1 MNTTQSTRKSKSKP
15 SWPPILAREYP
26 SGKTAFQI
34 AVMVDGQ
41 RIRETFKTRAEAETR
56 AQEIRAMRQREGAA
70 AFTLPMEHRVE
81 AAKSLDKLRQY
92 NATIAEAVDYYVK
105 HVLIYRNAPTVREIV
120 TKLVDEKQKA
130 NKRPAT
136 LIELKHRLGHFANV
150 FGDRRLSEITGDE
163 LSPWIQV
170 VGKSP
175 FSQRNYRKKLIQLWR
190 YGIRK
195 KWCVENVAEETE
207 RPELDETV
215 PGILTAEQ
223 CTRLLEH
230 APDFDMMPYCALG
243 LFCGVR
249 TDELSRLT
257 WPNVNLA
264 GRTVTIG
271 PKVAKKRRQRI
282 IPLDGT
288 AMAWL
293 TPYAKRAGPVV
304 DPRNQR
310 KRFDDWRAAAG
321 IKAWPDNALRHSFGS
336 YHLAAY
342 GDEIKTAML
351 MGHRNADILH
361 QHYKALVTKAD
372 AERFWALRPAGG
384 AAEKIVPI
392 RSVNA

>member
-1 MNTTQSTRKSKSKP
+1 MTAAQSTRKPKSKP
-15 SWPPILAREYP
+15 SWPPILQREYP

-34 AVMVDGQ
+34 AVMVDGK
-41 RIRETFKTRAEAETR
+41 RIRESFKTRAEAEAR
-56 AQEIRAMRQREGAA
+56 AQEIHAMRQREGAA
-70 AFTLPMEHRVE
+70 AFALPMEHRVE
-81 AAKSLDKLRQY
+81 AAKSLEKLKPY
-92 NATIAEAVDYYVK
+92 NATINEAVDYYVE
-105 HVLIYRNAPTVREIV
+105 HVLVYRNAPTVREIV
-120 TKLVDEKQKA
+120 AKLIEEKEKA

-136 LIELKHRLGHFANV
+136 LIELKHRLGHFADA
-150 FGDRRLSEITGDE
+150 FGDRHLSQITGDE
-163 LSPWIQV
+163 LSTWIQL

-195 KWCVENVAEETE
+195 KWCVENMAEETE

-215 PGILTAEQ
+215 PGILTVEQ

-230 APDFDMMPYCALG
+230 APDYDMMPYCVLG

-257 WPNVNLA
+257 WPSVSLT

-282 IPLDGT
+282 IPLSDT

-293 TPYAKRAGPVV
+293 TRYAKRAGPIV
-304 DPRNQR
+304 DPQNQR
-310 KRFDDWRAAAG
+310 KRFDGWRAAAG
-321 IKAWPDNALRHSFGS
+321 IKQWPDNALRHSFGS
-336 YHLAAY
+336 YHLGAY

-351 MGHRNADILH
+351 MGHRNPDILH
-361 QHYKALVTKAD
+361 QHYKALVTKAE
-372 AERFWALRPAGG
+372 AERFWALRPATDSG
-384 AAEKIVPI
+384 EKIVPI
-392 RSVNA
+392 SARG

>member
-1 MNTTQSTRKSKSKP
+1 MNATQSTHKSKSKP
-15 SWPPILAREYP
+15 SWPSILAREYP

-41 RIRETFKTRAEAETR
+41 RIHETFKTRAEAETR

-70 AFTLPMEHRVE
+70 AFTRPMEHRV
-81 AAKSLDKLRQY
+81 
-92 NATIAEAVDYYVK
+92 EAVDYYVK

-120 TKLVDEKQKA
+120 AKLVEEKQKA

-150 FGDRRLSEITGDE
+150 FGDRHLSEITGDE

-230 APDFDMMPYCALG
+230 APDFDMMPCCVLG
-243 LFCGVR
+243 LFCGIR

-257 WPNVNLA
+257 WPAVNLL
-264 GRTVTIG
+264 GRMVTIG

-282 IPLDGT
+282 IPLND
-288 AMAWL
+288 AALAWL
-293 TPYAKRAGPVV
+293 TPYAKRSGPVV
-304 DPRNQR
+304 DPQNQR
-310 KRFDDWRAAAG
+310 KRFDAWRAAAG
-321 IKAWPDNALRHSFGS
+321 IKAWPDNALRLSFGS

-361 QHYKALVTKAD
+361 QHYKALVTKAE
-372 AERFWALRPAGG
+372 AERFWALRPATDG
-384 AAEKIVPI
+384 AAKIAPLA
-392 RSVNA
+392 VNQ

>member
-1 MNTTQSTRKSKSKP
+1 MNATQGTRKSKPKP
-15 SWPPILAREYP
+15 SWPPILQREYP

-34 AVMVDGQ
+34 AIMLDGQ
-41 RIRETFKTRAEAETR
+41 RIRETFKTRPEVEAR

-81 AAKSLDKLRQY
+81 AAKSLDKLRPY
-92 NATIAEAVDYYVK
+92 NATITEAVDYYVK
-105 HVLIYRNAPTVREIV
+105 HVLLFRTAPTVREIV
-120 TKLVDEKQKA
+120 TKLVEEKQKG
-130 NKRPAT
+130 NRRPAT
-136 LIELKHRLGHFANV
+136 LIELKHRLGHFADAY
-150 FGDRRLSEITGDE
+150 GDRHLSEITGDE
-163 LSPWIQV
+163 LSTWIQIV
-170 VGKSP
+170 AKSP

-230 APDFDMMPYCALG
+230 APDFDMMPYCVLG

-249 TDELSRLT
+249 TDELSRLM
-257 WPNVNLA
+257 WRDVSLA

-282 IPLDGT
+282 IQLNDT
-288 AMAWL
+288 AVAWL
-293 TPYAKRAGPVV
+293 TSYAKHAGLVV

-310 KRFDDWRAAAG
+310 KRFDAWRAAAG

-342 GDEIKTAML
+342 GDEMKTAML
-351 MGHRNADILH
+351 MGHRNPDILH

-372 AERFWALRPAGG
+372 TERFWALRPA
-384 AAEKIVPI
+384 ADIAEKIVPLA
-392 RSVNA
+392 VNH

>member
-1 MNTTQSTRKSKSKP
+1 MNAAQGTRKSKSKP
-15 SWPPILAREYP
+15 SWPLILQREYP

-41 RIRETFKTRAEAETR
+41 RIRETFKTRSEAEAR

-70 AFTLPMEHRVE
+70 AFTLPMEHRIE
-81 AAKSLDKLRQY
+81 AAKSLDKLKPY
-92 NATIAEAVDYYVK
+92 NATIAEAVDYYVE
-105 HVLIYRNAPTVREIV
+105 HVLIYRNAPTVREIIA
-120 TKLVDEKQKA
+120 KLIEEKQKA

-136 LIELKHRLGHFANV
+136 LIELRHRLGHFADA
-150 FGDRRLSEITGDE
+150 FGDRHLTEIAGDE
-163 LSPWIQV
+163 LSSWIQI

-215 PGILTAEQ
+215 PGILTVEQ

-230 APDFDMMPYCALG
+230 APDYDMMPYCVLG

-249 TDELSRLT
+249 TDELSRLM
-257 WPNVNLA
+257 WRDVNLA

-282 IPLDGT
+282 IAVNDT
-288 AMAWL
+288 AVAWL
-293 TPYAKRAGPVV
+293 APYAKHAGPVV
-304 DPRNQR
+304 DPLNQR
-310 KRFDDWRAAAG
+310 KRFDAWRVAAG
-321 IKAWPDNALRHSFGS
+321 IKTWPDNALRHSFGS

-351 MGHRNADILH
+351 MGHRNPDILH
-361 QHYKALVTKAD
+361 QHYKALVAKAD
-372 AERFWALRPAGG
+372 AELFWGLRPAGG
-384 AAEKIVPI
+384 AAEKIVPLI
-392 RSVNA
+392 VNR